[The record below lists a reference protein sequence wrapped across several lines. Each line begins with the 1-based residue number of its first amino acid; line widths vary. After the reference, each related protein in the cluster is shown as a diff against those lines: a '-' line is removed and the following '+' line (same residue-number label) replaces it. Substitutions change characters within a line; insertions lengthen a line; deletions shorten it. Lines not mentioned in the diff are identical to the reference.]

1 MAGPNTGNE
10 VVDALIFAAHRVRTA
25 ADSALREC
33 GLSFP
38 GYKLLRALE
47 NSDRPMREISAEL
60 HIAAR
65 TVTDIADGLE
75 ARGLVSRQASP
86 ADRRVT
92 LLHLTGPGRDQLAAA
107 AARAE
112 ATAAAAV
119 AGLSAA
125 EQQTL
130 RRLLGQVGTPA

>member
-1 MAGPNTGNE
+1 MVAPDTGNE

-47 NSDRPMREISAEL
+47 NSDRPMREISTEL

-75 ARGLVSRQASP
+75 ARGLVIRRASP
-86 ADRRVT
+86 ARRSSREAR
-92 LLHLTGPGRDQLAAA
+92 LT
-107 AARAE
+107 
-112 ATAAAAV
+112 
-119 AGLSAA
+119 S
-125 EQQTL
+125 
-130 RRLLGQVGTPA
+130 